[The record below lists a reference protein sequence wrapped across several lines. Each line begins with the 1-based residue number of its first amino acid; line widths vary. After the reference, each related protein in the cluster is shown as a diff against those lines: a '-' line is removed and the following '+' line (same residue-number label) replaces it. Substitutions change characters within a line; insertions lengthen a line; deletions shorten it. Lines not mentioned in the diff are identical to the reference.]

1 MIDLRKPGCDDPI
14 LIEDE
19 DIPRYDGE
27 EGTGRS
33 LAGHRRTLGQQGS
46 GV

>member
-27 EGTGRS
+27 AGTGPS
-33 LAGHRRTLGQQGS
+33 LAGYRRALGQQGS

>member
-14 LIEDE
+14 LIEGEND
-19 DIPRYDGE
+19 PRYDGE
-27 EGTGRS
+27 EGTERS

>member
-1 MIDLRKPGCDDPI
+1 MSDRRKLGYDGPI
-14 LIEDE
+14 LIEGEND
-19 DIPRYDGE
+19 PRYDGE
-27 EGTGRS
+27 EGTGRF